1 MSLIIHKVGILDTI
15 QHFGVKGL
23 QSKGIRPGGVMDQF
37 SASIANALVGN
48 KLNEDLLEIHFP
60 ACEIIFKKSCII
72 ALVGAHFS
80 AKLNEKYLP
89 LNRPILIPTNGKL
102 QFVAPKYGRIVYLA
116 IQGGL
121 IGQGRLIKNSE
132 IAFKKKPKLNSSSLH
147 IFPWS
152 ADVDWQKYSPEIHV
166 IQGREWERLNEESQ
180 RQFCCKP
187 FKLSH
192 HADRMG
198 YRLQH
203 QPFHTRTKEEIISSA
218 VNFGTIQLLPN
229 GQTIVLMADHQTTG
243 GYPKIAHVISADLP
257 KLTQKS
263 PGDEVVFHLT
273 DQETAEK
280 EWVAQQKHIRQIQN
294 ISQLKLDE
302 FFQKN
307 SNQL

>member
-1 MSLIIHKVGILDTI
+1 MSLFIHKIGILDTI
-15 QHFGVKGL
+15 QHFGLRGQ
-23 QSKGIRPGGVMDQF
+23 QSIGIRPGGVMDQF

-60 ACEIIFKKSCII
+60 ACEITFNKSCII
-72 ALVGAHFS
+72 SLVGADFS
-80 AKLNEKYLP
+80 AKLNEKHLP
-89 LNRPILIPTNGKL
+89 LNRPILIPKEGKL
-102 QFVAPKYGRIVYLA
+102 QFIAPKSGRIVYLA

-121 IGQGRLIKNSE
+121 LGEGRLVKNIE
-132 IAFKKKPKLNSSSLH
+132 IPLKMKQKWTSTSLH

-152 ADVDWQKYSPEIHV
+152 ADTAWQEKSSEIHV

-187 FKLSH
+187 FKISH
-192 HADRMG
+192 QADRMG

-203 QPFHTRTKEEIISSA
+203 KPLHTRTNEEIISSA

-243 GYPKIAHVISADLP
+243 GYPRIAHVISADLP
-257 KLTQKS
+257 KLAQKN
-263 PGDEVVFHLT
+263 PGDEVIFHLT
-273 DQETAEK
+273 DQQTAEK
-280 EWVAQQKHIRQIQN
+280 GWVAQQKHIRQIQN

-307 SNQL
+307 SNKL

>member
-1 MSLIIHKVGILDTI
+1 MSLIIHKVGILDTL
-15 QHFGVKGL
+15 QHFGMKGL

-48 KLNEDLLEIHFP
+48 PLNEDLLEIHFP
-60 ACEIIFKKSCII
+60 ACEITFTISCLISI
-72 ALVGAHFS
+72 VGADFT

-89 LNRPILIPTNGKL
+89 MNRPIQVPTGGKL
-102 QFVAPKYGRIVYLA
+102 QFVAPKSGKIVYLA

-121 IGQGRLIKNSE
+121 LGRGRLIKNSTLE
-132 IAFKKKPKLNSSSLH
+132 FKKKPKLNSSSLH

-152 ADVDWQKYSPEIHV
+152 ADVHWKKYSPEIHV
-166 IQGREWERLNEESQ
+166 IQGREWERLLEESQ

-187 FKLSH
+187 FKISH

-203 QPFHTRTKEEIISSA
+203 EPFHTRTKEEIISSA

-243 GYPKIAHVISADLP
+243 GYPRIAHVISADLP
-257 KLTQKS
+257 KLAQKN

-280 EWVAQQKHIRQIQN
+280 EWAAQQKHIRQIQI

>member
-48 KLNEDLLEIHFP
+48 QLNEDLLEIHFP
-60 ACEIIFKKSCII
+60 ACEIIFTKSCLISI
-72 ALVGAHFS
+72 VGAHFS

-102 QFVAPKYGRIVYLA
+102 QFVAPKSGRIVYLA

-121 IGQGRLIKNSE
+121 VGQGRLIKNSE
-132 IAFKKKPKLNSSSLH
+132 IAFKKKPTLNTSSLH

-152 ADVDWQKYSPEIHV
+152 ADIDWQKYSSEIHV

-229 GQTIVLMADHQTTG
+229 GQTI
-243 GYPKIAHVISADLP
+243 AHVISADLP
-257 KLTQKS
+257 KLAQKS
-263 PGDEVVFHLT
+263 PGDEVIFHLT

-280 EWVAQQKHIRQIQN
+280 EWVAQQKHIKQIQN
-294 ISQLKLDE
+294 ISQLKLNE

>member
-1 MSLIIHKVGILDTI
+1 MSLIIHKAGILDTL

-60 ACEIIFKKSCII
+60 ACEIIFTESCLISI
-72 ALVGAHFS
+72 VGADFT

-89 LNRPILIPTNGKL
+89 INRPILVPANGKL
-102 QFVAPKYGRIVYLA
+102 QFVAPKSGKIVYVA
-116 IQGGL
+116 VQGGL
-121 IGQGRLIKNSE
+121 AAQGRLLKNTVIE
-132 IAFKKKPKLNSSSLH
+132 FKTKPKLNSSNLV
-147 IFPWS
+147 ICPWS
-152 ADVDWQKYSPEIHV
+152 AKTDWQKYTPEIHV

-180 RQFCCKP
+180 RKFCCKP
-187 FKLSH
+187 FKVSH

-203 QPFHTRTKEEIISSA
+203 EPFHTRTKEEIISSA

-243 GYPKIAHVISADLP
+243 GYPRVAHVISP
-257 KLTQKS
+257 HHSKLAQRKA
-263 PGDEVVFHLT
+263 GDKIQFRFT
-273 DQETAEK
+273 DQQTAEELLIK
-280 EWVAQQKHIRQIQN
+280 QQQHLLQLQN
-294 ISQLKLDE
+294 ACTFRLEQYFK
-302 FFQKN
+302 K
-307 SNQL
+307 

>member
-15 QHFGVKGL
+15 QHFGVRGL

-60 ACEIIFKKSCII
+60 ACEIMFTKPCLISI
-72 ALVGAHFS
+72 VGADFT

-89 LNRPILIPTNGKL
+89 MNRPILVPANSKL
-102 QFVAPKYGRIVYLA
+102 QFVSPKSGKIVYA
-116 IQGGL
+116 AVQGGL
-121 IGQGRLIKNSE
+121 LGQGRLIKNSE
-132 IAFKKKPKLNSSSLH
+132 VELKKKPKLTITSLY

-152 ADVDWQKYSPEIHV
+152 ADVEWRKYSPEIHV
-166 IQGREWERLNEESQ
+166 IQGREWERLQEESQ
-180 RQFCCKP
+180 RKFCCKP
-187 FKLSH
+187 FKISH

-203 QPFHTRTKEEIISSA
+203 ESFQTRSKEEIISTA

-243 GYPKIAHVISADLP
+243 GYPRIAHVISADLP
-257 KLTQKS
+257 KLVQKS
-263 PGDEVVFHLT
+263 PGDEVIFHLT

-280 EWVAQQKHIRQIQN
+280 EWVAQQKHIQQIHT
-294 ISQLKLDE
+294 ISQLKLYE
-302 FFQKN
+302 FFEKN
-307 SNQL
+307 TH

>member
-15 QHFGVKGL
+15 QHFGMRGL
-23 QSKGIRPGGVMDQF
+23 QSMGIRPGGIMDQF

-48 KLNEDLLEIHFP
+48 PLNEDLLEIHFP
-60 ACEIIFKKSCII
+60 ACEIIFTTSCLISI
-72 ALVGAHFS
+72 VGADFT

-89 LNRPILIPTNGKL
+89 LNKPLLIPKNGKL
-102 QFVAPKYGRIVYLA
+102 QFIAPKNGRIAYIA

-121 IGQGRLIKNSE
+121 LGQGRLIKNSE
-132 IAFKKKPKLNSSSLH
+132 IEFKKKPKLTATSLH

-152 ADVDWQKYSPEIHV
+152 ADISWREDSPEIHV
-166 IQGREWERLNEESQ
+166 IQGREWERLNEGSQ

-187 FKLSH
+187 FKISH

-198 YRLQH
+198 YRLLH
-203 QPFHTRTKEEIISSA
+203 KPFHTRTKEEIISSA

-243 GYPKIAHVISADLP
+243 GYPRIAHVISADLP
-257 KLTQKS
+257 KLAQKRT
-263 PGDEVVFHLT
+263 GDEVVFHLT
-273 DQETAEK
+273 DQQTAEK

-307 SNQL
+307 SNKL

>member
-1 MSLIIHKVGILDTI
+1 MSLIIHKAGILDTL
-15 QHFGVKGL
+15 QHFGMRGL

-48 KLNEDLLEIHFP
+48 KLNEGLLEIHFP
-60 ACEIIFKKSCII
+60 ACEIIFTESCLISI
-72 ALVGAHFS
+72 VGADFT

-89 LNRPILIPTNGKL
+89 INRPILVPVNGKL
-102 QFVAPKYGRIVYLA
+102 QFVAPKSGKIVYVA
-116 IQGGL
+116 VQGGL
-121 IGQGRLIKNSE
+121 AAQGRLLKNTVIE
-132 IAFKKKPKLNSSSLH
+132 FKTKPKLNSSNLV
-147 IFPWS
+147 ICPWS
-152 ADVDWQKYSPEIHV
+152 AKTDWQKYTPEIHV

-180 RQFCCKP
+180 RKFCCKP
-187 FKLSH
+187 FKVSH

-203 QPFHTRTKEEIISSA
+203 EPFDTRTKEEIISSA

-243 GYPKIAHVISADLP
+243 GYPRIAHVISADLP
-257 KLTQKS
+257 KLAQKN

-280 EWVAQQKHIRQIQN
+280 EWLTQQAHVRQIQN
-294 ISQLKLDE
+294 ISQLKLNE

>member
-1 MSLIIHKVGILDTI
+1 MSIIIHKVGILDTI
-15 QHFGVKGL
+15 QHFGMRGL

-60 ACEIIFKKSCII
+60 ACEITFKKSCII

-80 AKLNEKYLP
+80 AKLNEKSLP

-102 QFVAPKYGRIVYLA
+102 QFVAPKSGRIVYLA

-121 IGQGRLIKNSE
+121 LGQGRLIKNSE

-180 RQFCCKP
+180 RKFCCKP

-203 QPFHTRTKEEIISSA
+203 DPFHTRTKEEIISSA

-229 GQTIVLMADHQTTG
+229 GQTIVLMADH
-243 GYPKIAHVISADLP
+243 IDFHV
-257 KLTQKS
+257 TC
-263 PGDEVVFHLT
+263 
-273 DQETAEK
+273 
-280 EWVAQQKHIRQIQN
+280 
-294 ISQLKLDE
+294 
-302 FFQKN
+302 
-307 SNQL
+307 

>member
-15 QHFGVKGL
+15 QHFGVRGL

-60 ACEIIFKKSCII
+60 ACEIMFTKPCLISI
-72 ALVGAHFS
+72 VGADFT

-89 LNRPILIPTNGKL
+89 MNRPILVPTNSKL
-102 QFVAPKYGRIVYLA
+102 QFVSPKSGKIVYVA
-116 IQGGL
+116 VQGGL
-121 IGQGRLIKNSE
+121 LGQGRLIKNSE
-132 IAFKKKPKLNSSSLH
+132 IELKKKPKLTTTSLY

-152 ADVDWQKYSPEIHV
+152 ADVEWRKYSPEIHV
-166 IQGREWERLNEESQ
+166 IQGREWERLQEESQ
-180 RQFCCKP
+180 RKFCCKP
-187 FKLSH
+187 FKISH

-203 QPFHTRTKEEIISSA
+203 ESFQTRSKEEIISTA

-243 GYPKIAHVISADLP
+243 GYPRIAHVISADLP
-257 KLTQKS
+257 KLVQKS
-263 PGDEVVFHLT
+263 PGDEVIFHLT

-280 EWVAQQKHIRQIQN
+280 EWVAQQKHIQQIHT
-294 ISQLKLDE
+294 ISQLKLYE
-302 FFQKN
+302 FFEKN
-307 SNQL
+307 TH

>member
-1 MSLIIHKVGILDTI
+1 
-15 QHFGVKGL
+15 
-23 QSKGIRPGGVMDQF
+23 
-37 SASIANALVGN
+37 
-48 KLNEDLLEIHFP
+48 LEIHFP
-60 ACEIIFKKSCII
+60 ACEIIFTKSCLISI
-72 ALVGAHFS
+72 VGAHFS

-102 QFVAPKYGRIVYLA
+102 QFVAPKSGRIVYLA

-121 IGQGRLIKNSE
+121 LGQGRLKKNSE
-132 IAFKKKPKLNSSSLH
+132 IAFKMKPPLITSSLH

-152 ADVDWQKYSPEIHV
+152 ADVHWQKFTPEIHV

-187 FKLSH
+187 FKISH

-203 QPFHTRTKEEIISSA
+203 QPFQTRTKEEIISSA
-218 VNFGTIQLLPN
+218 VTFGSIQLLPN
-229 GQTIVLMADHQTTG
+229 GQSIVLMADHQTTG
-243 GYPKIAHVISADLP
+243 GYPRIAHVISADLP
-257 KLTQKS
+257 KLAQKS

-280 EWVAQQKHIRQIQN
+280 DWVAQQKHIRQIQN
-294 ISQLKLDE
+294 ISQLKLHE